1 MNIVTAEKTLK
12 VDKPASVLGRE
23 TIVRRDGEMGLQKK
37 YMTVKMAPNAIVQI
51 AWLESVFKTFS
62 PTTM

>member
-23 TIVRRDGEMGLQKK
+23 TIVRRDGEMG
-37 YMTVKMAPNAIVQI
+37 YRRSI
-51 AWLESVFKTFS
+51 
-62 PTTM
+62 